1 MIREGEK
8 VMKHVRKMLVVS
20 IMLVLVGCAPDFSNR
35 DEVIDETLPE
45 DSGQETAIIPNYSVS
60 ESEYQVLLPY
70 RLSQSRGVATNQ
82 IANRLDITALENDL
96 RRHSTTVFDPDTYFF
111 QEGQQ
116 IGYSELFSWL
126 ERESESSEFGLNP
139 SADIDDDTA
148 TEDKIEIERE
158 NPKYLSHIL
167 EQNYLIRTDD
177 NAVQLAGISIGIAM
191 KSVYRFQTEVGGPFY
206 YEEIEYD
213 EMLAEATT
221 IAEEVVNRLRAKD
234 GLQEI
239 PILVAIYRE
248 APRDGLVPGSF
259 VAKKTV
265 QGGSQTIGNWDKINE
280 TYVLFPSSEARNI
293 DPNLASTVDEFKSGI
308 SDFFPN
314 FVGVIGEGFY
324 QDGEIQ
330 RLVLEIPIEF
340 NGQAEVVGFTQYVYG
355 LMMDSFQ
362 SHFDLEIDIRSNQR
376 QESLIIR
383 EAGAEEA
390 YVHVYQR

>member
-206 YEEIEYD
+206 YEEIEFD

-221 IAEEVVNRLRAKD
+221 IAEEVVSRLRAKD

-362 SHFDLEIDIRSNQR
+362 SHFDLEIDIRSNLR